1 LGFAESF
8 TFNGMPGGT
17 YTFSVSAA
25 NAAGASG
32 ASNPVTLTF
41 PGACSGAP
49 LSPTGFLAYTIG
61 NTIFVVWDSAASGPA
76 PTGYTL
82 NVSGAFVSSFPTTSR
97 TLSGTA
103 GPGSYGLS
111 VLATNACG
119 SSPATPVQT
128 VSIP

>member
-1 LGFAESF
+1 
-8 TFNGMPGGT
+8 MPGGT

-25 NAAGASG
+25 NAAGGSA

-41 PGACSGAP
+41 SGACSGAP

-61 NTIFVVWDSAASGPA
+61 NTIFVVWDAAASGPA

-82 NVSGAFVSSFPTTSR
+82 NVSGAFVGSFPTTSR
-97 TLSGTA
+97 TLSGAA

-128 VSIP
+128 LVIS